1 MCCGIYIKK
10 EKMSNLLSEN
20 ELQDKMTEIY
30 KEEQIKVIQEKWDRL
45 SNKDKG
51 IVLEM
56 IKHYYPDNAK
66 LISESKWYNTV
77 GDILGFIDPFGVV
90 DLINGISYWRQGDKL
105 FALLSWISVV
115 PYIGDVIAK
124 PVIGM
129 FKLGGGA
136 AKAFKA
142 ASLAGDAAKMA
153 EIAKTSGPLGKLLQ
167 STGKW
172 GGKVLEPLGKLV
184 GKVPGVGPGLVK
196 GADDYVKLFSD
207 ANKTMKAGAQE
218 AIQLTAKS
226 SAKGLTKA
234 EAKQLKD
241 ALKKATEFRGFR
253 DYTGKG
259 GFSAGMGRFWG
270 NRGTR
275 GLMRRTKWY
284 LGLLDFLG
292 LGNYVG
298 PEELETQV
306 ENLDTKVAEY
316 SNTEKAQTYANQD
329 MQSLDMGQ
337 SNDDLWKLASQ
348 GQPLTQAPV
357 TAPTKPSIEADDIFG
372 ALFA

>member
-1 MCCGIYIKK
+1 
-10 EKMSNLLSEN
+10 MSKILSEN

-30 KEEQIKVIQEKWDRL
+30 REEQIKIIQEKWKKL
-45 SNKDKG
+45 SKKDKG

-56 IKHYYPDNAK
+56 IKHYYPDKEK

-77 GDILGFIDPFGVV
+77 MDIVGFIDPTGVV

-115 PYIGDVIAK
+115 PYVGDVVAK
-124 PVIGM
+124 PVIGL
-129 FKLGGGA
+129 FKFGGGS

-153 EIAKTSGPLGKLLQ
+153 EIAKNSGPLSKLLQ
-167 STGKW
+167 TTGNW

-184 GKVPGVGPGLVK
+184 GRVPGVGPGLVK
-196 GADDYVKLFSD
+196 GANDYVKLFAD
-207 ANKTMKAGAQE
+207 ANKTMKSGAKE
-218 AIQLTAKS
+218 AIQLTAKK

-234 EAKQLKD
+234 ETAQLKD

-259 GFSAGMGRFWG
+259 GFSSGIGRFWG
-270 NRGTR
+270 NKGTR

-298 PEELETQV
+298 PEELESQV
-306 ENLDTKVAEY
+306 ENLDDKVSQY
-316 SNTEKAQTYANQD
+316 SKTNQAQTYANQD
-329 MQSLDMGQ
+329 MESLGLGQ
-337 SNDDLWKLASQ
+337 SNDDLWKMASQ
-348 GQPLTQAPV
+348 GQPLTPPTTIAPPK
-357 TAPTKPSIEADDIFG
+357 PTVSTDEIFG
-372 ALFA
+372 TLFA